1 MQNENTARVVA
12 IALLLWAVAVGTATA
27 EGVFE
32 QLAAREFAA
41 LAVFATFYAPATYRL
56 DRRIRELVLGRALR
70 SIAAIAIA
78 FDALLIGAYLAGAPW
93 PLFAFFGLPVAIVAH
108 VALAER
114 SLVAWRAV
122 RSGAAKSPDGRRAAT

>member
-1 MQNENTARVVA
+1 LSDENTPRVLA
-12 IALLLWAVAVGTATA
+12 IALLLWAVAVGAATA

-32 QLAAREFAA
+32 RLAAPEFAA
-41 LAVFATFYAPATYRL
+41 LAVFATLYAPATYRL
-56 DRRIRELVLGRALR
+56 DRRIRAFVLGRALR
-70 SIAAIAIA
+70 RVAAIAIA
-78 FDALLIGAYLAGAPW
+78 LDALLIGAYLAGAPW

-122 RSGAAKSPDGRRAAT
+122 RSAAAKSPGGPRAAT